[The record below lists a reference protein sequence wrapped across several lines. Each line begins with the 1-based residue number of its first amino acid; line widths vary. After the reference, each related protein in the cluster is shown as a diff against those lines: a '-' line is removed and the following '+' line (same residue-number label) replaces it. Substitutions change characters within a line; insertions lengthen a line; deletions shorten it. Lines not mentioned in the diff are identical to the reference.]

1 MFWMQQKKFENLIT
15 DKKDIEGLPASALG
29 LAAQTAVS
37 KLQEMA
43 RGTSELALSWIRR
56 AREAAQTGLF
66 SSDKSLLYDLDCPLN
81 VYLRNR
87 KFYEGHEN
95 ATAENGPWIIT
106 LDAPSFLPVMQHAL
120 NRPLREEVYRAYV
133 TRASSGDFDNTPI
146 INQIL
151 KLRFCNSFICQHK
164 WTVSRDF
171 SLPILCNPVFAK

>member
-1 MFWMQQKKFENLIT
+1 MQFSMRRGIIIYSKMELYCRVLRRRYRVAEVEWIQ
-15 DKKDIEGLPASALG
+15 DIYPLEGTRDR
-29 LAAQTAVS
+29 QD
-37 KLQEMA
+37 LQEMA

-81 VYLRNR
+81 VYLR
-87 KFYEGHEN
+87 
-95 ATAENGPWIIT
+95 
-106 LDAPSFLPVMQHAL
+106 

>member
-1 MFWMQQKKFENLIT
+1 MPKSKRELDKLYQKFGENVLDATKKFENLIT

-29 LAAQTAVS
+29 LAAQTTVS
-37 KLQEMA
+37 K
-43 RGTSELALSWIRR
+43 
-56 AREAAQTGLF
+56 
-66 SSDKSLLYDLDCPLN
+66 
-81 VYLRNR
+81 
-87 KFYEGHEN
+87 GHEN

-151 KLRFCNSFICQHK
+151 KLRFCNSFFCQHK